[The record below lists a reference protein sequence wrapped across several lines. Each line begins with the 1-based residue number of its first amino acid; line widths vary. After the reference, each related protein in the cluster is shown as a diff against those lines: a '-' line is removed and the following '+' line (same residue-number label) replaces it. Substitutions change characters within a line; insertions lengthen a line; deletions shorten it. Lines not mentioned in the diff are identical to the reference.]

1 MYDVSGQSDRFVF
14 QRANRRITFLYGA
27 NFAAPSTGIPYRHP
41 SFGCGIFFGSTQ
53 TQLPDHRRFSETDD
67 GRIVPD
73 IVSRGDLPLCPPH
86 GVTCCSIQRS
96 SSRIA
101 WAFQILHPSDHSKC
115 RKRSKG
121 RDFPSDTGYDSPQ
134 GFSFHLGDCP
144 QNTVPAPYPKAP
156 ASPLLKLILFLYAS
170 VFLPPFPISP
180 KSQLSLIKISSVI
193 PQAVGKQTI
202 FQRVCFPAA
211 VRVSTT
217 PPTSDTKYSSPPSPP
232 PSRHPDTGVYSARSG
247 RSVCGSPPPS
257 QNPVR

>member
-53 TQLPDHRRFSETDD
+53 TQLPDHRRFSEPWAMGGPGALPCRCRNQKSRADALPSRCRFSETDD

-101 WAFQILHPSDHSKC
+101 WAFQISASF
-115 RKRSKG
+115 RS
-121 RDFPSDTGYDSPQ
+121 Q
-134 GFSFHLGDCP
+134 
-144 QNTVPAPYPKAP
+144 
-156 ASPLLKLILFLYAS
+156 
-170 VFLPPFPISP
+170 
-180 KSQLSLIKISSVI
+180 
-193 PQAVGKQTI
+193 
-202 FQRVCFPAA
+202 
-211 VRVSTT
+211 
-217 PPTSDTKYSSPPSPP
+217 
-232 PSRHPDTGVYSARSG
+232 
-247 RSVCGSPPPS
+247 
-257 QNPVR
+257 